1 MASQDLIVIKKA
13 KELMHHTLIKSG
25 NCKKFPKKYRHSLVD
40 KMNIKAMDIYD
51 ALIEANGINK
61 NLYPTQRIAIQ
72 TKAITYC
79 EQLNWYVE
87 ESNRLNF
94 INSKE
99 MQYWVS
105 LVLDVKHLTIVWR
118 SKEERK

>member
-1 MASQDLIVIKKA
+1 
-13 KELMHHTLIKSG
+13 
-25 NCKKFPKKYRHSLVD
+25 
-40 KMNIKAMDIYD
+40 MNIKAMDIYD

-105 LVLDVKHLTIVWR
+105 LVLDVKHLTIAWR